1 MDVSSVV
8 SGNGLQYNAN
18 SVSEKKD
25 KEKLANDPNN
35 KNLGVIVEIS
45 KESEQALK
53 MSGMVNERVRGE
65 GLTAYQTISSSL
77 ADGMV
82 SFYGASI
89 TKEQSEKLQDV
100 IRDLEQQGFVS
111 ATPNENGD
119 YEAGDE
125 ALGASWE
132 PGTYAQLGLKVSQLS
147 YACKEIGLSDEAA
160 SQITSTYGKQMEEKI
175 NKVNSLVDAVARQME
190 VEKEKLYKM
199 IEEKGDNPYKI
210 KTRACNTTGKSSVEL
225 NQKAN
230 LDIYNMF
237 STLDI
242 SSKESFQSSFQ
253 NALESFRSYWS
264 DDPIETYTGTERE
277 RIQLE
282 ALVTRFNEYLSL

>member
-8 SGNGLQYNAN
+8 SGNGLQYNAS

-25 KEKLANDPNN
+25 KEKLANVPNN
-35 KNLGVIVEIS
+35 KDLGVIVEIS
-45 KESEQALK
+45 KESEQALT

-65 GLTAYQTISSSL
+65 GLTAYKTISSGL

-119 YEAGDE
+119 YQAGDE
-125 ALGASWE
+125 TLGASWE

-147 YACKEIGLSDEAA
+147 YACKEIGLSGEAA

-175 NKVNSLVDAVARQME
+175 NKVNSLVDAVAKQME

-199 IEEKGDNPYKI
+199 VEEKGDNPYKT
-210 KTRACNTTGKSSVEL
+210 KTRASNTTGKSSVEL
-225 NQKAN
+225 NQEAN

-282 ALVTRFNEYLSL
+282 ALVTRFNEYLNV

>member
-8 SGNGLQYNAN
+8 SSNGLQYSAS

-35 KNLGVIVEIS
+35 KDLGVIVEIS

-53 MSGMVNERVRGE
+53 MSGAVNERVRGE
-65 GLTAYQTISSSL
+65 GLTAYKTISSSL

-100 IRDLEQQGFVS
+100 IRNLEQQGFVS

-119 YEAGDE
+119 YQAGDE

-147 YACKEIGLSDEAA
+147 YACKEIGLSDEVA

-175 NKVNSLVDAVARQME
+175 NKVNSLVDAVAKQME

-199 IEEKGDNPYKI
+199 VEEKGDNPYKT
-210 KTRACNTTGKSSVEL
+210 KTRASNTTGKSSVEL
-225 NQKAN
+225 NQEAN

-237 STLDI
+237 ATLDT

-264 DDPIETYTGTERE
+264 DDVIETYTGTERE

-282 ALVTRFNEYLSL
+282 ALVTRFNEYLNV